1 MKQIIQKVTGN
12 DEKDAWQFFGQITA
26 IHDATNSYLEGKVTE
41 RRLMIILLD
50 CLLKMD
56 AICKSRVQRLAREK
70 RTQIEKKSQ
79 ETVQRLLRKKR
90 G

>member
-1 MKQIIQKVTGN
+1 MLEIVTK
-12 DEKDAWQFFGQITA
+12 DEKDAWQFFAKICE
-26 IHDATNSYLEGKVTE
+26 IEEATTLYLEGKTTE
-41 RRLMIILLD
+41 RRVMIILLD

-56 AICKSRVQRLAREK
+56 DICKSTVERLAREK

-79 ETVQRLLRKKR
+79 QTVQRLLRKKR